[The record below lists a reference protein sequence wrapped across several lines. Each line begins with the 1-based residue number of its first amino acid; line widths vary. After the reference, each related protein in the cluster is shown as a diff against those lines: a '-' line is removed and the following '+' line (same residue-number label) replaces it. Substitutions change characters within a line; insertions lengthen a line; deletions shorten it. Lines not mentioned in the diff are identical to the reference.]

1 MIQFKRG
8 TTSVELKEIS
18 ILGFK
23 FYIPKRIPGSWKSI
37 KLADGQPGYDK
48 AVRKLKVGDG
58 EHTWEELPYLSSG
71 LEAEQILD
79 SELRARARKII
90 NNDETIFTYGTIDP
104 DNDMVGQVYFQQFDG
119 KPEADYVVECGRS
132 GIWYYR
138 KWYSGLSECWG
149 TLLLT
154 THIATPWGR
163 ENQGT
168 YYNGTKKMDRQ
179 SYPEN
184 LFIDTPVEIVSATMS
199 FEGSSEGSSK
209 GSSEGSS
216 ESSDES
222 NPDEI
227 ATSVGVWTATAE
239 NNTKTQTARY
249 HILKGG
255 GPVDKQEAQLSLN
268 FAVTGYWKN

>member
-23 FYIPKRIPGSWKSI
+23 FYIPKRTPGSWKDI

-58 EHTWEELPYLSSG
+58 EHTWEELPYLNSG
-71 LEAEQILD
+71 LESEQILD
-79 SELRARARKII
+79 SELRARARKVLDKD
-90 NNDETIFTYGTIDP
+90 DETLFTYGTIDP
-104 DNDMVGQVYFQQFDG
+104 DDDMAGQIYFQQFDG
-119 KPEADYVVECGRS
+119 KPEADYVIESGRS

-149 TLLLT
+149 TLQLT
-154 THIATPWGR
+154 THISTPWGR

-179 SYPEN
+179 SYPRG
-184 LFIDTPVEIVSATMS
+184 LFVSIPVEVASVTMS
-199 FEGSSEGSSK
+199 FEGSSDD
-209 GSSEGSS
+209 
-216 ESSDES
+216 SDES
-222 NPDEI
+222 DPDEI

-268 FAVTGYWKN
+268 FVVTGYWKN